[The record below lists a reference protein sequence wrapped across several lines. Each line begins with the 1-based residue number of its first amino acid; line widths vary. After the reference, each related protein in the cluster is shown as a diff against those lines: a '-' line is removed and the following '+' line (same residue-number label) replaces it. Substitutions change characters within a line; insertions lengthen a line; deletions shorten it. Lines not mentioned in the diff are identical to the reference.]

1 MESRSPKSS
10 PDQKS
15 SPAIHSSRVSN
26 AKMPSRPTVYMTS
39 QGSTRGGVAGPPVGL
54 VAALL
59 SAMTALPLGA
69 QYDGGAGA
77 GDAPDPVQ
85 RVDGGLE
92 CRDFGHPHLQPV
104 ALGAGPPPAVLDPG
118 HRTHGLLE
126 AGVIDGVALDHTDQ
140 G

>member
-1 MESRSPKSS
+1 MDSRSPKSS

-39 QGSTRGGVAGPPVGL
+39 QGSTRGGVAAPPLGL
-54 VAALL
+54 VPALL

-69 QYDGGAGA
+69 QYDGRAGA

-85 RVDGGLE
+85 RVDGDLE
-92 CRDFGHPHLQPV
+92 CRDVGHAPLQHV
-104 ALGAGPPPAVLDPG
+104 ALCAGHPPAVLDPR

-126 AGVIDGVALDHTDQ
+126 AGVVDGVALD
-140 G
+140 